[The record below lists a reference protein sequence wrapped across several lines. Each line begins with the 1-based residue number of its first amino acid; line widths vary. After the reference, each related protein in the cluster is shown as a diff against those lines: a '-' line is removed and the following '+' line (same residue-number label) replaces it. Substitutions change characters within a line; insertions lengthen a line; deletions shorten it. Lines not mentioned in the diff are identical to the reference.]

1 MGTWVQFFKTPED
14 LFHLA
19 QALHLLTASRAMKM
33 EMKRVLVGLSPNPRS
48 PASSQGWS
56 ALLWITQAQL
66 CLAVSAS
73 GLCWWTEPQYEEEER
88 ALGGRPKRV
97 IWDGFLE
104 EEE

>member
-19 QALHLLTASRAMKM
+19 QALHLLTASRAIKT
-33 EMKRVLVGLSPNPRS
+33 EMKRVLAGLSPNPRS
-48 PASSQGWS
+48 PASSQGWP
-56 ALLWITQAQL
+56 ALLWIIQAQL